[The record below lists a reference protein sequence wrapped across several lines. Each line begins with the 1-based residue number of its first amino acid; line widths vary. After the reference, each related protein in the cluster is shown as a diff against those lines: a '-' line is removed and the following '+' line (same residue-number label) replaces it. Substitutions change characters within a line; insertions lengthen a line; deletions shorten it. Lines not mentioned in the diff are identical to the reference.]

1 MQMSIYFTLNNWKD
15 RMGTGGSFDLLHTE
29 SFRRIV
35 GSILGVQARRV
46 FLAFAVMASIWVEA
60 GCAKKVIVPDVV
72 KQDLDQAEKAL
83 AAVPLKVGNITGPQ
97 GTGAYVTQQSPAGGQ
112 QVEANSIVALT
123 VDAPVSVPALVGGN
137 ITDAVSTLQGLGLRV
152 AFLSKHTL
160 NPFAKTKV
168 EGQSPAPNTFVH
180 HDSVVTLNVSGP
192 ADIDA
197 LLSVV
202 AKEPAYQNLKPSYKT
217 FLDAFLGNPGV
228 ARSMEPQDTTSV
240 PGTPSAPNK

>member
-1 MQMSIYFTLNNWKD
+1 MSSDSRTRTL
-15 RMGTGGSFDLLHTE
+15 RP
-29 SFRRIV
+29 IV
-35 GSILGVQARRV
+35 RSVLGVEARRV
-46 FLAFAVMASIWVEA
+46 SLALAVMTSVFVGA

-72 KQDLDQAEKAL
+72 KQDLDQAQKTL

-97 GTGAYVTQQSPAGGQ
+97 GAGAYVTQQNPAVGQ

-123 VDAPVSVPALVGGN
+123 VDAPVSIPALVGGN

-168 EGQSPAPNTFVH
+168 EGQNPAPNTLVH
-180 HDSVVTLNVSGP
+180 HDTVVTLNVSGP
-192 ADIDA
+192 ADVDA

-202 AKEPAYQNLKPSYKT
+202 AKEAAYQKLNPKYKV
-217 FLDAFLGNPGV
+217 FLDAFLNNPGV
-228 ARSMEPQDTTSV
+228 ARSMEPEDAPSA
-240 PGTPSAPNK
+240 PSTPSAPNK

>member
-1 MQMSIYFTLNNWKD
+1 MKTAMRGITQMSSHFQ
-15 RMGTGGSFDLLHTE
+15 TE
-29 SFRRIV
+29 SIRNII
-35 GSILGVQARRV
+35 GSVLGAQAKRA
-46 FLAFAVMASIWVEA
+46 FLAFAVMGGTWVGG

-72 KQDLDQAEKAL
+72 KQDLDQAEKTL
-83 AAVPLKVGNITGPQ
+83 AAVPLKANITGPQ
-97 GTGAYVTQQSPAGGQ
+97 GTGAYVTQQSPAAGQ
-112 QVEANSIVALT
+112 QVDANSMVALT
-123 VDAPVSVPALVGGN
+123 VDTPVSVPALVGGN

-168 EGQSPAPNTFVH
+168 EGQSPAPNTLVH

-192 ADIDA
+192 ADVDA

-202 AKEPAYQNLKPSYKT
+202 AKEPAYQNLKPAYKT

-228 ARSMEPQDTTSV
+228 ARSMEPQDATSA
-240 PGTPSAPNK
+240 PSTPNAPNK